1 MDAMSVT
8 IDNLTFDHSHY
19 DAEGDV
25 LYLSRGGRQA
35 AADSEGTPEGHVVRF
50 DAEQQIIG
58 ITLINARWLLEQ
70 QGKIEITLP
79 HQVEVSAASI
89 DSELVAA

>member
-1 MDAMSVT
+1 MSVT
-8 IDNLTFDHSHY
+8 IDNVTFDHSHY
-19 DAEGDV
+19 DAQGDV
-25 LYLSRGGRQA
+25 LYLSRGGRQP

-50 DAEQQIIG
+50 DADQQIIG

-79 HQVEVSAASI
+79 HHVELSAAALT
-89 DSELVAA
+89 DELAPA